1 MKKLILGTIDDMIAD
16 FLYYDRKE
24 DDQLPQGAIERAI
37 ESGEITEQDIVD
49 AFARSLR
56 QGLAR

>member
-1 MKKLILGTIDDMIAD
+1 MKKLILDTIDDMIAD